1 MSVKAI
7 ILAAGQ
13 GTRMKSDLPK
23 VLHHVAGRPLVSWAL
38 AATHDA
44 GIDDVAVV
52 VGHGAER
59 VTGLLPDSV
68 TVAVQEEQLGTGHA
82 ARIGVEALSVAGDD
96 TVVVLPGDM
105 PLLTAGS
112 VAALL
117 EARSGTPAAV
127 LTAVVADPTGY
138 GRVRRDAAG
147 TVTGI
152 IEEAD
157 ATDEEKTIGEVSS
170 GVFAFDAAVL
180 GELLDALEP
189 DNAQGEYYLPDIV
202 ARLAGE
208 GRPPAAVRIAAE
220 ELTGVNSHEQLAAAG
235 RLMRDRINRYWMA
248 AGVAMID
255 PDRVYI
261 DAGVVLE
268 PGAKLYP
275 GTHLEGATVVGADAE
290 IGPDVFVRDSIIGSG
305 SRIWYAVLR
314 NARVAARVEVGPYAS
329 LRPGADLADESKAG
343 TFVEIK
349 QSTIG
354 PRSKVPHLTY
364 LGDATLGEEVN
375 IGAGTITCNYD
386 GFAKHRTII
395 GDRAFTGSDTMLV
408 APLEIGDDGW
418 TGAGSVITQDVPSGA
433 LAVERS
439 QQKVIPG
446 YAERRRRKAQEGT

>member
-23 VLHHVAGRPLVSWAL
+23 VLHEVAGRPLVSWAL
-38 AATHDA
+38 GAVHEA
-44 GIDDVAVV
+44 GIEDVVVV

-59 VTGLLPDSV
+59 VTELLPDTV

-82 ARIGVEALSVAGDD
+82 ARIGLEAMPVGEGD

-117 EARSGTPAAV
+117 DARAGAAAAL
-127 LTAVVADPTGY
+127 LTAQVADPAGY
-138 GRVRRDAAG
+138 GRVRRDASGA
-147 TVTGI
+147 VAAI

-157 ATDEEKTIGEVSS
+157 ASDDEKTITEVSS
-170 GVFAFDAAVL
+170 GVFAFDGAVL
-180 GELLDALEP
+180 GDLLAALEP
-189 DNAQGEYYLPDIV
+189 DNAQDEYYLPDVI
-202 ARLAGE
+202 ARLAGD
-208 GRPPAAVRIAAE
+208 GRPPAAVRMAAE

-235 RLMRDRINRYWMA
+235 RLMRERINRHWMA

-268 PGAKLYP
+268 PGAMLYP
-275 GTHLEGATVVGADAE
+275 GTHLEGATAIGAGAR
-290 IGPDVFVRDSIIGSG
+290 IGPDTFVRDSVIGSG
-305 SRIWYAVLR
+305 SHVWYSVLR
-314 NARVAARVEVGPYAS
+314 NARVAERVEVGPYAS
-329 LRPGADLADESKAG
+329 LRPGADLADGSKAG

-349 QSTIG
+349 QSTVG
-354 PRSKVPHLTY
+354 PRSKVPHLAY
-364 LGDATLGEEVN
+364 LGDATLGEDVN

-439 QQKVIPG
+439 QQKVVPG
-446 YAERRRRKAQEGT
+446 YAERRRKKAQEGK